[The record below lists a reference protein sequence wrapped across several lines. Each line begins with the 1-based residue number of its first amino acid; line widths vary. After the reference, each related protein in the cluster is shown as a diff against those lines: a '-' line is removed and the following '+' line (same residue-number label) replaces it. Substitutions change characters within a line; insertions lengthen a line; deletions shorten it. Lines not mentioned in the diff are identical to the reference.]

1 MNPVF
6 RSFSEATP
14 LSIGKAL
21 IECLAL
27 MARTLE
33 VAQGPGATTL
43 RIVGGL
49 PDLQSDDLALDNV
62 TPFRSDRDEQAQPQ
76 ASSKAT
82 G

>member
-1 MNPVF
+1 
-6 RSFSEATP
+6 

-33 VAQGPGATTL
+33 VVQGPSATTL

-49 PDLQSDDLALDNV
+49 PELQVEDVALDNV
-62 TPFRSDRDEQAQPQ
+62 TPFPSDRDEQAQTQ
-76 ASSKAT
+76 APTKAA